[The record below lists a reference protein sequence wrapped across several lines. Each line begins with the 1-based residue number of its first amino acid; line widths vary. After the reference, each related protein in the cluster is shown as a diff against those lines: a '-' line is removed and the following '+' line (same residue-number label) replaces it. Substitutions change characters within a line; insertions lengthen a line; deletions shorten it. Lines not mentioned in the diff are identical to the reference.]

1 MLWSDFMATDLQHV
15 QGSRLT
21 CQSTHFTFSVFSPT
35 RAVFFPALAVFSP
48 SSNNTGNAASLN
60 SSSSSERDL
69 NLQDTEETGLTNDK
83 NESVV
88 PDESV
93 VQRQNLN
100 SHGTHSVPA
109 QVIARLY
116 SSHFST
122 RENVAAES
130 QEIAELYNWH
140 FWDAWYLML
149 ENAIADADAVAVAIA
164 LTTNTA
170 AGTTDAVAS
179 TDDAIAS
186 TDDSVASTNDADNA
200 HNCDNESNSSYDPN
214 DEAYDA
220 TYDDRNWRKLQR
232 EANAEVDEQHYYTRQ
247 RQGRPNWG
255 IQDPG
260 WHAPRAPTAH
270 PDAKPPSNHRLQDWN
285 VNVTKFDAK
294 SGYTIENAD
303 IVYRLPSAPGN
314 TVCYHPP
321 FVPGTLEHQL
331 HRRPISERLHV
342 LHQLRDV
349 LLTEEEEHC
358 IREWGWIQY
367 ENHFL
372 SLSTALTSLFRQR
385 GTMSPWSTR
394 TMRRRCAQH

>member
-1 MLWSDFMATDLQHV
+1 
-15 QGSRLT
+15 
-21 CQSTHFTFSVFSPT
+21 
-35 RAVFFPALAVFSP
+35 
-48 SSNNTGNAASLN
+48 
-60 SSSSSERDL
+60 
-69 NLQDTEETGLTNDK
+69 
-83 NESVV
+83 
-88 PDESV
+88 
-93 VQRQNLN
+93 
-100 SHGTHSVPA
+100 
-109 QVIARLY
+109 
-116 SSHFST
+116 
-122 RENVAAES
+122 VAAES
-130 QEIAELYNWH
+130 QEIAELYNRH
-140 FWDAWYLML
+140 FPDAWYSMP
-149 ENAIADADAVAVAIA
+149 ENAVADADAVA

-179 TDDAIAS
+179 TDN
-186 TDDSVASTNDADNA
+186 SVASTDAADNA
-200 HNCDNESNSSYDPN
+200 DNCDNESDSSYDPQ

-220 TYDDRNWRKLQR
+220 TYDDRNWRELQR
-232 EANAEVDEQHYYTRQ
+232 EADAEVDEQHYYTRQ
-247 RQGRPNWG
+247 RQGRPDWG

-270 PDAKPPSNHRLQDWN
+270 PDAKPPLNHRLQDWN
-285 VNVTKFDAK
+285 VNVKKFDDK

>member
-1 MLWSDFMATDLQHV
+1 LTD
-15 QGSRLT
+15 G
-21 CQSTHFTFSVFSPT
+21 
-35 RAVFFPALAVFSP
+35 
-48 SSNNTGNAASLN
+48 
-60 SSSSSERDL
+60 E
-69 NLQDTEETGLTNDK
+69 

-358 IREWGWIQY
+358 IRERMDPVR
-367 ENHFL
+367 ESFSL
-372 SLSTALTSLFRQR
+372 SLNSTDIAVQTERYHESMEHSDYEETLRAALDTVHAARGQLTRQI
-385 GTMSPWSTR
+385 PL
-394 TMRRRCAQH
+394 RRCRCYRH